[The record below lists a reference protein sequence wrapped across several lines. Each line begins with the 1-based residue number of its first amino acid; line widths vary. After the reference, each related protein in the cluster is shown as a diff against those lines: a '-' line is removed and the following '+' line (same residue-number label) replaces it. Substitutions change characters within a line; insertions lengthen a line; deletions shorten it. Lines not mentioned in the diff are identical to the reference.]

1 VKLELVDPFSP
12 RVETIWRQLEDIA
25 HPIYFLTWGW
35 VENWLA
41 CLPQGE
47 APKLAVL
54 VEGGKPV
61 AACFLRRR
69 RVMRHKVVPSRALY
83 MNAVGDWAYDELC
96 VEHNA
101 MLATGGASIA
111 QLIARL
117 HKNWDELFLPAL
129 DAATYEALASAQL
142 GDGLRVRIDR
152 QVADYWV
159 DLEKV
164 RAKGYLPLIGSS
176 TRAQL
181 RKAQRLAPD
190 AKLEVAETR
199 DEANDIYAELVVL
212 HTRNWQQKGEPG
224 AFADKWFD
232 RFHRRLIA
240 RRFERG
246 EIQLVRLR
254 SSKETIGCLYNVVS
268 SGRVLVYQTGI
279 NPDVDR
285 ALKPGFFTHLF
296 AVEHCAKEGY
306 ASYDFLGGDAQY
318 KKSLSTDET
327 KIVWARVQKR
337 NLRFALEDRA
347 REWWREY
354 RESRREPEQTD

>member
-1 VKLELVDPFSP
+1 
-12 RVETIWRQLEDIA
+12 
-25 HPIYFLTWGW
+25 
-35 VENWLA
+35 
-41 CLPQGE
+41 
-47 APKLAVL
+47 
-54 VEGGKPV
+54 
-61 AACFLRRR
+61 
-69 RVMRHKVVPSRALY
+69 

-111 QLIARL
+111 QLIGL
-117 HKNWDELFLPAL
+117 LPPNWDEMFLPAL
-129 DAATYEALASAQL
+129 DAPTYEALASAKL
-142 GDGLRVRIDR
+142 GRGLHVRIDR

-159 DLEKV
+159 DLVKV
-164 RAKGYLPLIGSS
+164 RDKGYLPLIGSS

-190 AKLEVAETR
+190 AKLQVAR
-199 DEANDIYAELVVL
+199 DVAEANDIYDELVVL

-232 RFHRRLIA
+232 RFHRRLIT

-254 SSKETIGCLYNVVS
+254 SSNETIGCLYNVVS

-306 ASYDFLGGDAQY
+306 AAYDFLGGDAQY

-337 NLRFALEDRA
+337 QLVFALEDRA
-347 REWWREY
+347 REWWRQY
-354 RESRREPEQTD
+354 RESRGESKQVD

>member
-1 VKLELVDPFSP
+1 M
-12 RVETIWRQLEDIA
+12 
-25 HPIYFLTWGW
+25 
-35 VENWLA
+35 
-41 CLPQGE
+41 
-47 APKLAVL
+47 
-54 VEGGKPV
+54 
-61 AACFLRRR
+61 RRN
-69 RVMRHKVVPSRALY
+69 KVVLSRALFL
-83 MNAVGDWAYDELC
+83 NATGDYAYDELC

-101 MLATGGASIA
+101 MLATGGTAIA
-111 QLIARL
+111 QLIAL
-117 HKNWDELFLPAL
+117 LSKDWDELFLPAL
-129 DAATYEALASAQL
+129 DAATFDALSTAKLAR
-142 GDGLRVRIDR
+142 GLRVRIDR

-159 DLEKV
+159 DLAKV
-164 RAKGYLPLIGSS
+164 RDKGYLPLIGSS

-190 AKLEVAETR
+190 AKLEVAR
-199 DEANDIYAELVVL
+199 DLREANNIYDELVVL
-212 HTRNWQQKGEPG
+212 HTRNWQQKGEQG

-254 SSKETIGCLYNVVS
+254 TAKDTIGCLYNVVS

-306 ASYDFLGGDAQY
+306 AAYDFLGGDAQY

-327 KIVWARVQKR
+327 KIVWARVQR
-337 NLRFALEDRA
+337 RHLRFALEDRA
-347 REWWREY
+347 RQWWREY
-354 RESRREPEQTD
+354 RDSRGKSEQPQ